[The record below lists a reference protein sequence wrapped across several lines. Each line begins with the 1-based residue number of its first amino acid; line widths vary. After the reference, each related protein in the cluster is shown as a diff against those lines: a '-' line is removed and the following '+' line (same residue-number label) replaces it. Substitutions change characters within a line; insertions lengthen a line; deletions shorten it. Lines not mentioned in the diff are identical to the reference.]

1 MIVTVVATG
10 FGAHPAAAIP
20 VKKVEEVKADDAVVA
35 EEVAPKQEFGT
46 SDEDLSD
53 IFDMFKSRK

>member
-10 FGAHPAAAIP
+10 FGDQPILIKPA
-20 VKKVEEVKADDAVVA
+20 EEVKAPEAEAA
-35 EEVAPKQEFGT
+35 EEKAPVQQFGT
-46 SDEDLSD
+46 SDDDLND